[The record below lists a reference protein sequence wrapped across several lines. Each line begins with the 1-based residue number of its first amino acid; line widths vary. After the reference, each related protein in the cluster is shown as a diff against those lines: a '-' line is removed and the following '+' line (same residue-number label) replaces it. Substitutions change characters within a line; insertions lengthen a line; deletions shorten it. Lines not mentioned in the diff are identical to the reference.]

1 MKTTSF
7 YSFGIGLFALFLSTQ
22 INAQISFTGI
32 VKDSVDNPLEMA
44 SVVLIRTEGR
54 AMETYG
60 ITGADG
66 KFSLKVAPNTQYEV
80 QISAFGLRT
89 LNDIVDVKE
98 SDFEKNYTMSNSI
111 VLDEVVVKL
120 PVTVSGDTI
129 VYNADAFKNG
139 SERKL
144 EDLLENLPGVVINE
158 NNQIEVEGKV
168 VNKLLVN
175 GKEFF
180 EGDTKIGTK
189 NIPSNVVDK
198 IQVLRNYSE
207 VGQLNSVRSSQD
219 NFAINIKLKEGK
231 DNFLFGNITGGGGK
245 SPREDLYLAQPKIF
259 YYNPKYSIN
268 FIGDLNNIGEIA
280 LTRRDIQGFSGRF
293 QQTNNRS
300 GTNIDLGNNNI
311 NFNTNQNN
319 ALFIE
324 NKLAS
329 ANFSYSPKDNLD
341 VSGFFIYNYSRIEA
355 KENRLFQYTD
365 ALLEIP
371 DEFTEARTRELSTQ
385 AVVKLG
391 VSYKPNAN
399 NQLDYDLFSRF
410 SDDSQR
416 LNTNSSILGNT
427 IERERISPYNINQ
440 NLNYYLTINDNNIIS
455 LEVQH
460 VLKQEDPVYN
470 AILENGNT
478 SSGIFTNTAQIL
490 GFDTN
495 VLQYNVSQD
504 QKIASNQLDAKV
516 DHYLILNN
524 KANLNFTAG
533 TILSRQ
539 SYNSD
544 LLQRLDN
551 GAVFTPTPQDEGL
564 TTSNVTDYDFSDF
577 YLGTYLRLRSGK
589 FTFTPGLSLHQYKN
603 SNSQSG
609 NISFD
614 QRFTQLF
621 PDLEVRFQ
629 IKKSESLTFNYRVQN
644 QFTDVTRLASSLVM
658 NTYNSF
664 QFGEPS
670 LVNGVSQN
678 LSLLYNSFNLFNNIN
693 VFVRAAYATNS
704 DPVRSLTSF
713 DNIIRTSTF
722 FNSPFTDENANA
734 FGRIQK
740 TIGKVRLSAN
750 GSLSQSKFN
759 QIIQGSP
766 SLNKS
771 FTRSIIPSIST
782 IFRDAPN
789 FRISYRNS
797 VTDND
802 QGGRLTKFYRNSID
816 GSVDAYIKK
825 KFTVSTDY
833 SYTTQRS
840 EINTVDFQTLNTS
853 VKYRKDKDSKWEFE
867 LRGTNLLNID
877 SQVQNTS
884 NNISVFSSETFI
896 QPRFITFRFIYS
908 L

>member
-1 MKTTSF
+1 
-7 YSFGIGLFALFLSTQ
+7 
-22 INAQISFTGI
+22 
-32 VKDSVDNPLEMA
+32 
-44 SVVLIRTEGR
+44 
-54 AMETYG
+54 
-60 ITGADG
+60 
-66 KFSLKVAPNTQYEV
+66 
-80 QISAFGLRT
+80 
-89 LNDIVDVKE
+89 
-98 SDFEKNYTMSNSI
+98 MSNNI
-111 VLDEVVVKL
+111 MLDEVVVKL

-129 VYNADAFKNG
+129 IYNADAFKNG

-144 EDLLENLPGVVINE
+144 EDLLENLPGVEINA

-231 DNFLFGNITGGGGK
+231 ENFLFGNVTGGGGK
-245 SPREDLYLAQPKIF
+245 SPLDDLYLAQPKIF
-259 YYNPKYSIN
+259 YYNPQYSIN

-280 LTRRDIQGFSGRF
+280 ITRRDIQGFSGRF
-293 QQTNNRS
+293 QQSNTRS
-300 GTNIDLGNNNI
+300 GTNIDIGNNNI

-341 VSGFFIYNYSRIEA
+341 VTGFFIYNYSRIEA

-365 ALLEIP
+365 ALLQIP
-371 DEFTEARTRELSTQ
+371 DEFTEANTQERSSQ
-385 AVVKLG
+385 AVFKLG
-391 VSYKPNAN
+391 TSYKPNAN
-399 NQLDYDLFSRF
+399 NQLDYDFFSRF
-410 SDDSQR
+410 SNDSQL
-416 LNTNSSILGNT
+416 LNTTSSILGNT
-427 IERERISPYNINQ
+427 QERELISPYNINQ
-440 NLNYYLTINDNNIIS
+440 NLNYYLTLNDKNILS

-470 AILENGNT
+470 AILENGT
-478 SSGIFTNTAQIL
+478 ATSGIFTNTAELL
-490 GFDTN
+490 GFDTS
-495 VLQYNVSQD
+495 VFQYNVSQD
-504 QKIASNQLDAKV
+504 QTIASNQLDAKV

-524 KANLNFTAG
+524 KANLNFTLG
-533 TILSRQ
+533 TIASRQ
-539 SYNSD
+539 TYNSD
-544 LLQRLDN
+544 LFQLLDN
-551 GAVFTPTPQDEGL
+551 GSELTPNPENEDL
-564 TTSNVTDYDFSDF
+564 TTSNITDYKFSDI
-577 YLGTYLRLRSGK
+577 YLGSYLRLRSGK
-589 FTFTPGLSLHQYKN
+589 FTFTPGISLHQYKN
-603 SNSQSG
+603 SNTQSG

-614 QRFTQLF
+614 QSFTQLF
-621 PDLEVRFQ
+621 PDMEIRFQ

-644 QFTDVTRLASSLVM
+644 QFTDITKLASSLIM

-664 QFGEPS
+664 QFGESS

-678 LSLLYNSFNLFNNIN
+678 VSLLYSSFNLFNNTN
-693 VFVRAAYATNS
+693 VFIRAAYSTNS

-713 DNIIRTSTF
+713 DNIIRTATF
-722 FNSPFTDENANA
+722 FNSPYTDENSNA

-740 TIGKVRLSAN
+740 TIGKIRLSTN
-750 GSLSQSKFN
+750 GNLTQTKFN

-771 FTRSIIPSIST
+771 FTRSIVPGITT

-789 FRISYRNS
+789 LRVSYRNS
-797 VTDND
+797 ITDND
-802 QGGRLTKFYRNSID
+802 QGGRLTKFYRNALDASI
-816 GSVDAYIKK
+816 DAYIKK
-825 KFTVSTDY
+825 KFTLSTDY
-833 SYTTQRS
+833 SFTSQRS
-840 EINTVDFQTLNTS
+840 EINTVEFQTLNTS

-896 QPRFITFRFIYS
+896 QPRFVTFRFIYS

>member
-1 MKTTSF
+1 MKTRPF
-7 YSFGIGLFALFLSTQ
+7 YAIWLGLFAFLFCGQ
-22 INAQISFTGI
+22 INAQISFTGV
-32 VKDSVDNPLEMA
+32 VKDSVETALEMA
-44 SVVLIRTEGR
+44 SIVLIRTEGR
-54 AMETYG
+54 EMETYG

-66 KFSLKVAPNTQYEV
+66 KFSLKVKPNTQYEV

-89 LNDIVDVKE
+89 LNDIVDVKDVDL
-98 SDFEKNYTMSNSI
+98 SKNYTMTNNI
-111 VLDEVVVKL
+111 MLDEVVVKL

-129 VYNADAFKNG
+129 IYNADAFKNG

-144 EDLLENLPGVVINE
+144 EDLLENLPGVEINA

-231 DNFLFGNITGGGGK
+231 ENFLFGNVTSGGGK

-280 LTRRDIQGFSGRF
+280 ITRRDIQGFSGRF

-329 ANFSYSPKDNLD
+329 ANFSYSPKSNLD
-341 VSGFFIYNYSRIEA
+341 ISGFFIYNYSRIEA
-355 KENRLFQYTD
+355 KENRLIQYTD
-365 ALLEIP
+365 AALQIP
-371 DEFTEARTRELSTQ
+371 DEFTEARTQERSSQ
-385 AVVKLG
+385 AVFKFG
-391 VSYKPNAN
+391 TSYKPNPN
-399 NQLDYDLFSRF
+399 NQLDYDLFSRL
-410 SDDSQR
+410 SSDSQL
-416 LNTNSSILGNT
+416 LNTTSSIIGNT
-427 IERERISPYNINQ
+427 LEREQISPYNINQ
-440 NLNYYLTINDNNIIS
+440 NLNYYLTLNDRNILS
-455 LEVQH
+455 LEIQH
-460 VLKQEDPVYN
+460 VLKREDPIYN
-470 AILENGNT
+470 AILENSN
-478 SSGIFTNTAQIL
+478 SANGIFTNTAEVL
-490 GFDTN
+490 GFDTG

-504 QKIASNQLDAKV
+504 QTIASNQLDAKLE
-516 DHYLILNN
+516 HYLILNN
-524 KANLNFTAG
+524 KANLNFIAG
-533 TILSRQ
+533 TIRSRQ
-539 SYNSD
+539 TFNSS
-544 LLQRLDN
+544 LFQRLEDN
-551 GAVFTPTPQDEGL
+551 SIFTPTPENESL
-564 TTSNVTDYDFSDF
+564 STSNETDYDFSDT
-577 YLGTYLRLRSGK
+577 YLGAYLRLRSGK
-589 FTFTPGLSLHQYKN
+589 FTLTPGLSLHQYSN

-609 NISFD
+609 NVSFN

-629 IKKSESLTFNYRVQN
+629 IKKSESLLFNYRVQN

-670 LVNGVSQN
+670 LANGVSQN
-678 LSLLYNSFNLFNNIN
+678 VSLLYNSFNLFNNTN
-693 VFVRAAYATNS
+693 VFVRAAYASNS
-704 DPVRSLTSF
+704 DPVRSLTTF

-722 FNSPFTDENANA
+722 FNSPFTDENANV

-750 GSLSQSKFN
+750 GSLTQTKFN
-759 QIIQGSP
+759 QIIQGNP
-766 SLNKS
+766 SLNKAL
-771 FTRSIIPSIST
+771 TRSIIPGIAT

-789 FRISYRNS
+789 LRISYRNS
-797 VTDND
+797 VTENN
-802 QGGRLTKFYRNSID
+802 QGGRLTNFYRNSID
-816 GSVDAYIKK
+816 ASIDAYIKK
-825 KFTVSTDY
+825 KFTVTSDY
-833 SYTTQRS
+833 SYTTQKS
-840 EINTVDFQTLNTS
+840 EFNAVDFQTLNTS

-877 SQVQNTS
+877 SQVQNTA
-884 NNISVFSSETFI
+884 NNVSVFASETFI